1 MRFGQEKCDRL
12 GWVKTVAA
20 PEMHALRHAARP
32 RWAAAS
38 SRAPLLRPALP
49 PPPAAAAA
57 LARCCP
63 SPTPASQRRRGLAA
77 AAEPVDA
84 WAAGKEDFVAL
95 FPQIMEDMNADVRAA
110 GMPPSAQAWIERMVT
125 YTLPGG
131 KLNRGTMVHLM
142 YNDILASRGEP
153 LEGEEYGKPT
163 R

>member
-1 MRFGQEKCDRL
+1 M
-12 GWVKTVAA
+12 
-20 PEMHALRHAARP
+20 
-32 RWAAAS
+32 
-38 SRAPLLRPALP
+38 
-49 PPPAAAAA
+49 
-57 LARCCP
+57 
-63 SPTPASQRRRGLAA
+63 AA

-163 R
+163 H

>member
-1 MRFGQEKCDRL
+1 MPGPCDKL

-38 SRAPLLRPALP
+38 CRAPLLRPALP

-63 SPTPASQRRRGLAA
+63 SPTPGSQRPQRGMAA

-142 YNDILASRGEP
+142 YNDIPAPRGEP
-153 LEGEEYGKPT
+153 LEGEEYGKST